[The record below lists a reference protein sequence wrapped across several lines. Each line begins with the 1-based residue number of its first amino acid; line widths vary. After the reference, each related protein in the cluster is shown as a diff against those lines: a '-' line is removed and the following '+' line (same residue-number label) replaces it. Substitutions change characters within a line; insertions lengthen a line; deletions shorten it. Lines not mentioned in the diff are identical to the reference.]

1 MRSEEAYSVLPSS
14 LRVDRETLRAQY
26 RAFVGSHCRD
36 FFDALPNMILA
47 LNVNRQIVFANRAAL
62 DFFEVP
68 DIDSALGMRPG
79 EAVGCVNAD
88 ITPEGCGTSR
98 HCRNCAALSAIM
110 SAVDGVSDSRKSSM
124 LRRSKTQLE
133 GLDLQVDV
141 SPIEVE
147 GKAYVVFAV
156 TDITHETRR
165 RSMEQIFFHDVLNL
179 AGGIRGLT
187 EILKDSVPDT
197 CSSEMGVLHSAMES
211 LVDEILAQRELS
223 AAESGDL
230 VLELKALNSVKF
242 LHGLAQVYANLPTAR
257 GRTLFV
263 SQESEVVDFVSDG
276 RLLKRVVGN
285 MIKNALEA
293 EREGATITLSCRRE
307 GDSLCFSVHNPS
319 TISAKIQDDIFH
331 RTVST
336 KGKTRGLGAYS
347 MMLLAER
354 YLGGSVGFTSS
365 PEEGTLFHIRLPR
378 EVLPLKPTAQS
389 RVS

>member
-1 MRSEEAYSVLPSS
+1 MKSEEAYPVLPSPV
-14 LRVDRETLRAQY
+14 RVDRETLRAQY
-26 RAFVGSHCRD
+26 RAFVGSHCRE

-62 DFFEVP
+62 DFFQVP

-110 SAVDGVSDSRKSSM
+110 SAVDGVRDSRKSSM
-124 LRRSKTQLE
+124 LRRSKTHLE

-156 TDITHETRR
+156 TDITHEARR

-211 LVDEILAQRELS
+211 LVDEILAQRELT

-230 VLELKALNSVKF
+230 VPELKALNSANF
-242 LHGLAQVYANLPTAR
+242 LEGLAQLYVNLPTAR
-257 GRTLFV
+257 GRTLLI

-293 EREGATITLSCRRE
+293 EGEGATISLRCRRE
-307 GDSLCFSVHNPS
+307 ADSLCFSVHNPS
-319 TISAKIQDDIFH
+319 VIPAKIQDDIFH

-336 KGKTRGLGAYS
+336 KSKTRGLGTYS

-365 PEEGTLFHIRLPR
+365 PEEGTFFHIRLPR

-389 RVS
+389 RVN